1 MTRDICEEGLTLI
14 KSFEGLRLEAYPDPG
29 TGSEPW
35 TIGYGHTKGVSWGM
49 KITEEQAEEFLK
61 EDLEYFEEGVDELIP
76 DLNIYEYSAL
86 VSWAFNVGL
95 GSVTDSTLRRRI
107 NNGEDPQAVI
117 PQELPKWVNGASGP
131 MPGLIRRRDAEV
143 ELSRVAPTSASEE
156 PARPPGVTDTT
167 NPDETPLKG
176 AEINLKDFFEFYG
189 SEYHQERAIQILQDA
204 LHGNPVLNP
213 GHEWVVTYRTPATD
227 PIEEVHQPSAPIQG
241 SLVQLNV
248 PYLYQLDSEIEG
260 QAGRMCFSSTNA
272 MLVEYL
278 LPGVLRDSDQADDA
292 YLEQV
297 LEFGDTTSADAQIRA
312 LESYGIE
319 AQFRQDGT
327 TDEVKDLLRLG
338 MPVPV
343 GVLHHGSVNAPTG
356 GGHWLLL
363 VGFDE
368 ASGHW
373 ICHDPYG
380 EMDVVGGGYV
390 STAPTAGRYVRY
402 SFQNFT
408 PRWCVA
414 GDGDGWFVEAEL

>member
-1 MTRDICEEGLTLI
+1 MSRGICREGLKLI

-29 TGSEPW
+29 TGGEPW
-35 TIGYGHTKGVSWGM
+35 TVGYGHTKGVTWGM
-49 KITEEQAEEFLK
+49 KISEDQADEFLRS
-61 EDLEYFEEGVDELIP
+61 DLEYFETGVEELVP
-76 DLNIYEYSAL
+76 GLNDCEFAAI
-86 VSWAFNVGL
+86 VSFAFNCGL
-95 GSVTDSTLRRRI
+95 GSLSDSTLRRRI
-107 NNGEDPQAVI
+107 NSGEAPQTVI
-117 PQELPKWVNGASGP
+117 PQELPKWVNGPAGP
-131 MPGLIRRRDAEV
+131 MPGLIRRREAEI
-143 ELSRVAPTSASEE
+143 ELSRKSTTSASE
-156 PARPPGVTDTT
+156 RPLAPSTTTDTAH
-167 NPDETPLKG
+167 PHETPLKG
-176 AEINLKDFFEFYG
+176 VEINLKDFFEFYG
-189 SEYHQERAIQILQDA
+189 SEYHQERAIQILQEA

-213 GHEWVVTYRTPATD
+213 GHEWVATYRTPDAKSEQA
-227 PIEEVHQPSAPIQG
+227 PIEG

-319 AQFRQDGT
+319 AQFRQDGSVE
-327 TDEVKDLLRLG
+327 EVKDLLRLG
-338 MPVPV
+338 VPVPV
-343 GVLHHGSVNAPTG
+343 GVLHHGPVSAPSG

-373 ICHDPYG
+373 ICHDPFG
-380 EMDVVGGGYV
+380 EMDCVAGSYV
-390 STAPTAGRYVRY
+390 SNSPTAGRYVRY

-414 GDGDGWFVEAEL
+414 GDGDGWFVEAAI